1 MATVALA
8 TALPGVGAAL
18 APAGRLIGVV
28 AMQLFVGAIGASG
41 ELSKLA
47 TAGAALAKFSLAQL
61 AVHLAVLF
69 GAKKAFGMEKRKLAV
84 ASNAAV
90 GGPTT
95 AAAMAAAKRW
105 DDLVLPGLLVGILG
119 YATGTFLALG
129 LRSVLI
135 KPDRKSVV

>member
-61 AVHLAVLF
+61 AVHLAVLA

-135 KPDRKSVV
+135 KLG

>member
-1 MATVALA
+1 MA
-8 TALPGVGAAL
+8 
-18 APAGRLIGVV
+18 
-28 AMQLFVGAIGASG
+28 GAS
-41 ELSKLA
+41 LA
-47 TAGAALAKFSLAQL
+47 AFSLAQVG
-61 AVHLAVLF
+61 VHLGVLAAARRF
-69 GAKKAFGMEKRKLAV
+69 LRLPIRDLAV

-129 LRSVLI
+129 LRSLLLLLG
-135 KPDRKSVV
+135 